1 MSFPLLPPERRLAS
15 QLNSHVSALNKSI
28 QKEPERTGI
37 DPMRFGFKRTDMN
50 KKVLIAALAVLAAA
64 AACAYIVY
72 SRRKK
77 PSGKITVNMRSAAT
91 TVPGQGV
98 GSAYMEQVK
107 LIKEDLGDK
116 YEVTENAHIQADITH
131 YHTINPGYLLEKPI
145 ASAKGRSVGYV
156 HMLPETI
163 ETSLKLPGFAKSVF
177 YKYMIKFY
185 DSMDY
190 LVVVNP
196 YFIDRLEHYGI
207 DRKKVTYIPNY
218 VSSEKF
224 HPLPQEEKMKL
235 RDKYGIPRDKFVV
248 VCAGQTQVRKGFF
261 DFVEIAEKR
270 PDMEFAWA
278 GGFSFGAITD
288 GYKEISKIMENPPA
302 NLKLLGII
310 PRDEMNEIYN
320 IGDVMFLPSFEELFP
335 MTILEAMC
343 VNIPILLRDLDIY
356 NNILFDFYYRET
368 SVDGF
373 INELVKLRDDPDYYA
388 DGVEASKRGNKFYSK
403 EHVVKMWDEF
413 YTKVYNRL

>member
-1 MSFPLLPPERRLAS
+1 
-15 QLNSHVSALNKSI
+15 
-28 QKEPERTGI
+28 
-37 DPMRFGFKRTDMN
+37 MN
-50 KKVLIAALAVLAAA
+50 KKIIAAAAVLAAA
-64 AACAYIVY
+64 AALGYALFKR
-72 SRRKK
+72 SNNKK
-77 PSGKITVNMRSAAT
+77 PAGKKITVNMKSAAT

-107 LIKEDLGDK
+107 LIKEELSDK
-116 YEVTENAHIQADITH
+116 YEVTENEQICADITH
-131 YHTINPGYLLEKPI
+131 YHTINLGYFL
-145 ASAKGRSVGYV
+145 GRPFATRRGSSVGYV

-163 ETSLKLPGFAKSVF
+163 ETSLKLPKFAKSVF

-196 YFIDRLEHYGI
+196 YFIGRLEQYGI
-207 DRKKVTYIPNY
+207 NRNKVTYIPNY

-224 HPLPQEEKMKL
+224 HPVSPEEKMQL

-261 DFVEIAEKR
+261 DFVEIAKQR

-288 GYKEISKIMENPPA
+288 GYNEIKKIMENPPD
-302 NLKLLGII
+302 NLKLLGIV
-310 PRDEMNEIYN
+310 PRDDMNEIYN
-320 IGDVMFLPSFEELFP
+320 LGDVMFLPSFEELFP

-343 VNIPILLRDLDIY
+343 VHVPILLRDLEIY
-356 NNILFDFYYRET
+356 NDILFDFYYRET
-368 SVDGF
+368 SVEGF
-373 INELVKLRDDPDYYA
+373 INELVKLRDNPAYYHS
-388 DGVEASKRGNKFYSK
+388 GVEASIRGNAFYSK

-413 YTKVYNRL
+413 YTKVYEKR

>member
-1 MSFPLLPPERRLAS
+1 
-15 QLNSHVSALNKSI
+15 
-28 QKEPERTGI
+28 
-37 DPMRFGFKRTDMN
+37 MN
-50 KKVLIAALAVLAAA
+50 KKILAAA
-64 AACAYIVY
+64 AIFAAAAALGYALFKR
-72 SRRKK
+72 SGNKK
-77 PSGKITVNMRSAAT
+77 PAGKKITVNMKSQAT

-107 LIKEDLGDK
+107 LIKEELADK
-116 YEVTENAHIQADITH
+116 YEVTENAHIKADITH
-131 YHTINPGYLLEKPI
+131 YHTINLGYFL
-145 ASAKGRSVGYV
+145 GRPFATSNGSSVGYV

-163 ETSLKLPGFAKSVF
+163 ETSLKLPKFAKSVF

-196 YFIDRLEHYGI
+196 YFIGRLEQYGI

-224 HPLPQEEKMKL
+224 HPVSAEEKMKL

-261 DFVEIAEKR
+261 DFVEIAKQR

-310 PRDEMNEIYN
+310 PRDDMNEIYN
-320 IGDVMFLPSFEELFP
+320 LGDVMFLPSFEELFP

-343 VNIPILLRDLDIY
+343 VNVPILLRDLEIY
-356 NNILFDFYYRET
+356 NDILFDFYYRET
-368 SVDGF
+368 SIEGF
-373 INELVKLRDDPDYYA
+373 INELVKLRDNHAYYHN
-388 DGVEASKRGNKFYSK
+388 GVEASIRGNAFYSK

-413 YTKVYNRL
+413 YTKVHEKR